1 MIINSYLADYNVR
14 MLLKEYIRQNPN
26 SFQLLKKFGFTW
38 EQLAFYFEFKNRF
51 FHEYIRAVL
60 KGQKIEW
67 YKLMELNEH
76 DFVVFFDEE
85 PDKFFTPEQRKMII
99 ESYLSD
105 HNVLSML
112 AEDIRKDLSFSLK
125 LMKFGFSNN
134 QMSQIYNQLYSSLIL
149 V

>member
-60 KGQKIEW
+60 KGQK
-67 YKLMELNEH
+67 LNG
-76 DFVVFFDEE
+76 
-85 PDKFFTPEQRKMII
+85 I
-99 ESYLSD
+99 
-105 HNVLSML
+105 N
-112 AEDIRKDLSFSLK
+112 
-125 LMKFGFSNN
+125 
-134 QMSQIYNQLYSSLIL
+134 
-149 V
+149 